1 MANTILQNC
10 QRGIIFITF
19 LLVLLGFIL
28 TVISLIKKRI
38 DSSDEDKREGA
49 SGGEKY
55 EEGAEKP
62 KRTATE

>member
-19 LLVLLGFIL
+19 LIFLFGFIL

-38 DSSDEDKREGA
+38 DSSDEDKRDGA
-49 SGGEKY
+49 AGGEKY

-62 KRTATE
+62 KRTGTE

>member
-19 LLVLLGFIL
+19 LIVLFGFIL

-38 DSSDEDKREGA
+38 DSSDEDKREGSA
-49 SGGEKY
+49 GGEKY
-55 EEGAEKP
+55 E
-62 KRTATE
+62 